1 MKGKKVQLILTV
13 SLLSISFVIGC
24 VIVDPNELVS
34 IFTKTPPTLDGQVDT
49 VWNRAPETVVD
60 VVVPN
65 YSFFWDGYFGDSYQV
80 TMRSLYT
87 DSDAYFLFEWTG
99 DDEESLERQAW
110 YYNET
115 ESKWMQKPKK
125 ESDDYSDPAY
135 EDKFAVI
142 WDIGNSIGFETS
154 GCAVICHGENMA
166 TNAEGEIGDTWHW
179 KRDRTGPVH
188 QVDDKWI
195 AFSDE
200 NGRKSDEGTGA
211 YSDNKQTLVT
221 PSDESVDVPLY
232 WIPGQTNYHWILKTE
247 IDDGTAK
254 QIVEIDEDNNLI
266 DEDGTILEAEDF
278 TLANNSTLS
287 SSILIP
293 SIQDI
298 KPATGSRGDVEAWE
312 DYDESTNTW
321 RLEIKRRLDTGTDD
335 DIQFDDLTDEYWFSI
350 GVFDAAAIAHAL
362 PGGMAGTGYKLT
374 FLQ

>member
-1 MKGKKVQLILTV
+1 MARKKVRLIVTV
-13 SLLSISFVIGC
+13 SFLSLSFVIGC
-24 VIVDPNELVS
+24 IIAGPNELIS
-34 IFTKTPPTLDGQVDT
+34 IFTTIPPTLDGQVDT

-87 DSDAYFLFEWTG
+87 ASDVYFLFEWTG

-110 YYNET
+110 YYNDT
-115 ESKWMQKPKK
+115 DSKWMQKPKT
-125 ESDDYSDPAY
+125 EPDSYSNPAY

-142 WDIGNSIGFETS
+142 WDIDNTIGFETK

-179 KRDRTGPVH
+179 KRDRSGPVH

-195 AFSDE
+195 EFSDG
-200 NGRKSDEGTGA
+200 NGRKNDEGTGA

-221 PSDESVDVPLY
+221 PAEESVDVPLY
-232 WIPGQTNYHWILKTE
+232 WIPGQTNYHWILKTA

-254 QIVEIDEDNNLI
+254 MIVEIDEDNNLI
-266 DEDGTILEAEDF
+266 DEDGTILDAEDY

-321 RLEIKRRLDTGTDD
+321 RLEIKRKLDTGTDD

-374 FLQ
+374 FFQ